1 MQNKKEMFVRV
12 GVLTQIDPE
21 KIEDLDVVMN
31 AIIDGTISH
40 ESYAPAGFGF
50 EEDDSNNGWI
60 SGEDIEF
67 PFDHVALKDVVLNGL
82 STEALIAELQK
93 RGVNV
98 KPHGE
103 KPHDTYL
110 VTVDHVDGPSAQ
122 VCDTIGNAKAY
133 VLGHTTN
140 YDTFEEIDAALKGS
154 IDAIDGVIEYS
165 IVKQETNN

>member
-110 VTVDHVDGPSAQ
+110 VTVDHVYGPSAQ

-133 VLGHTTN
+133 VLGHTTSK
-140 YDTFEEIDAALKGS
+140 DDCLAH
-154 IDAIDGVIEYS
+154 
-165 IVKQETNN
+165 